1 MTGAMSIQ
9 ARNRETMK
17 HQTPKNVLIREH
29 LVNGITSRQFRDRL
43 PSENMLA
50 EKFNVSR
57 MTARKAVSDLEA
69 QGLVERVQGK
79 GTFVRRPDFSMG
91 YFSIQP
97 SRVQARSLGV
107 DYSSR
112 VLELVMLDHPPGR
125 AARTLGYAGQT
136 IRARRLHC
144 FDARPVRYEIRYLR
158 GDLCGGI
165 LWEDLEKASIHELLV
180 TKYEL
185 PLSRVWQR
193 IRAVALSREPAALFG
208 ESEGLPAFYIE
219 RVTYTADKPVTY
231 VEYYIRGDMAF
242 EDTFSP
248 GAGSPAV
255 SPA

>member
-1 MTGAMSIQ
+1 
-9 ARNRETMK
+9 MK
-17 HQTPKNVLIREH
+17 HQTPKNVMIKDHLIH
-29 LVNGITSRQFRDRL
+29 GITSRQFRDRL

-69 QGLVERVQGK
+69 QGLVERIQGK

-97 SRVQARSLGV
+97 SRKQAGMLGV

-112 VLELVMLDHPPGR
+112 VLELVMLNQPPKK
-125 AARTLGYAGQT
+125 AARTLGYDGQT
-136 IRARRLHC
+136 IRARRIHC
-144 FDARPVRYEIRYLR
+144 FDGRAVRYEIRYLR

-165 LWEDLEKASIHELLV
+165 LWEDLEKVSIHELLV

-193 IRAVALSREPAALFG
+193 IRAVALTKDIAGIFG
-208 ESEGLPAFYIE
+208 ESEGYPAFYIE
-219 RVTYTADKPVTY
+219 RVTYTADTPVTY
-231 VEYYIRGDMAF
+231 VEYYIRGEMAF
-242 EDTFSP
+242 EDTFAP
-248 GAGSPAV
+248 GAGGP
-255 SPA
+255 PQG